1 MRCLATLL
9 FLAASGALAAPAGAQ
24 IAERH
29 RYEPISLPN
38 PFIGDSRL
46 PGPGLGRDLRDIEG
60 RIDRARDSGAIT
72 RREARQLRREARLIA
87 SLAGRYAQDGLSG
100 SERSELTNRAVY
112 LRGRVDNAG
121 R

>member
-1 MRCLATLL
+1 MRCPAILLVLA
-9 FLAASGALAAPAGAQ
+9 SVCALADPAGAQ

-29 RYEPISLPN
+29 RYEPISMPN

-60 RIDRARDSGAIT
+60 RIDRARDNGFLS
-72 RREARQLRREARLIA
+72 RREARQLRREARVIA

-100 SERSELTNRAVY
+100 SERRELENRTFY
-112 LRGRVDNAG
+112 LRGRVAAAG
-121 R
+121 P